1 MARRK
6 QCQDPSEKRCQDTL
20 MPVSPKDQP
29 MEEGLSRN
37 GETAD
42 GGGRGAEAEEKV
54 ERGSEQ
60 EDEEGEV
67 EGEGEEARVSLGKK
81 SPKDPTRRQREGM
94 RAGARTV

>member
-6 QCQDPSEKRCQDTL
+6 QCQDPSEKRGQDTL

-29 MEEGLSRN
+29 MEEGLSRD

-42 GGGRGAEAEEKV
+42 GMVAKDKV
-54 ERGSEQ
+54 EEGSEQ

-67 EGEGEEARVSLGKK
+67 EGEGEEVRVPLGKK
-81 SPKDPTRRQREGM
+81 SPKDPTRRQREEHE
-94 RAGARTV
+94 RTHLPYRS